1 MTLLYSD
8 VLFEGST
15 DDWYL
20 LWFLARNLSKL
31 KRPCVFLYFHVR
43 QMQHLQFNQ
52 FQVVG

>member
-15 DDWYL
+15 DDWYQR
-20 LWFLARNLSKL
+20 WILARNLSKL

-43 QMQHLQFNQ
+43 QIQHLQFNQ
-52 FQVVG
+52 FQLVG